1 MKATGIREEKW
12 TEIINAAIRVFS
24 KHGVDG
30 AKMEY
35 IAKEAGIGKGTI
47 YEYFAS
53 KERLFEEML
62 KFSME
67 EFRQG
72 LEENIGL
79 GKTIEEKL
87 LNCSHYNAEFLIDH
101 MDIVQIAMQINLL
114 SEELRVNFLAGQE
127 AIRERY
133 MAMVKTAKAQGEL
146 RADLDDELATFCI
159 MGALDEFCKQR
170 VFVDQRPLAQI
181 DHQGIVDVVLKG
193 LK

>member
-1 MKATGIREEKW
+1 MGTREEKW
-12 TEIINAAIRVFS
+12 TDIINAAIRVFS

-47 YEYFAS
+47 YEYFTG
-53 KERLFEEML
+53 KERLFQEML

-67 EFRQG
+67 EF
-72 LEENIGL
+72 GL
-79 GKTIEEKL
+79 GLKESMDRGNTIAEKL
-87 LNCSHYNAEFLIDH
+87 LNCSHYNASFLIDH

-114 SEELRVNFLAGQE
+114 SEELRVQFLEGKE
-127 AIRERY
+127 VIRAHY
-133 MAMVKTAKAQGEL
+133 MAMVKTAREKLEL

-170 VFVDQRPLAQI
+170 VFIDQRPLAEI
-181 DHQGIVDVVLKG
+181 DHRGIVDMILRG

>member
-1 MKATGIREEKW
+1 
-12 TEIINAAIRVFS
+12 
-24 KHGVDG
+24 
-30 AKMEY
+30 MEY

-53 KERLFEEML
+53 KEQLFEEML
-62 KFSME
+62 KYSME

-72 LEENIGL
+72 LEKNIGL

-101 MDIVQIAMQINLL
+101 MDIVQIATQINLL
-114 SEELRVNFLAGQE
+114 SKELRVHFLAGQK
-127 AIRERY
+127 AFRAHY
-133 MAMVKTAKAQGEL
+133 LSMVKTAKVQGEL
-146 RADLDDELATFCI
+146 RADLDDELATLCI
-159 MGALDEFCKQR
+159 MGALDGFCKQR
-170 VFVDQRPLAQI
+170 VFVDQCPLTEI